1 MAEVLEITGGTTLT
15 GNVRISG
22 AKNAALP
29 MLLASLLSSEAVEFE
44 NVPILTDVDLT
55 IRLLEHFGA
64 DVQVNADRVR
74 VCVPTL
80 RAVEA
85 SYSLVK
91 ALRASF
97 WILAPLLARGRAA
110 RVALPGGDIIG
121 ARPVDMHLDGLVKM
135 GADIKVK
142 HGVVFASAANG
153 LRPAELDLRFPSVG
167 ATHQLVMAMAL
178 TPGTSVIR
186 GAARE
191 PEVVA
196 LCELIN
202 SMGGSVEGAGQS
214 TIVIR
219 GCDELGGA
227 HVRLIGDRVEAATYI
242 MAAVA
247 TRSSISLSGIDPR
260 HLGNLS
266 EILAL
271 MGAQLELQADGLSI
285 NAQQAFQ
292 PVHVATGPFPQ
303 LATDFQAL
311 LMAALTLA
319 HGESRI
325 EENIFEGRFGHVSE
339 LCRMG
344 ARIVVEGRSAT
355 ISGVPRLAAAPVDG
369 LDIRAAAAL
378 VIAAL
383 AAEGTSTLSEIHHLR
398 RGYEGFERKFSALGA
413 KIISRVQD
421 PEDFLSS
428 GC

>member
-1 MAEVLEITGGTTLT
+1 MAEVLEITGGRALS
-15 GNVRISG
+15 GDVQISG

-29 MLLASLLSSEAVEFE
+29 MLLASLLSSEPVEFE
-44 NVPILTDVDLT
+44 NVPTLTDVDLT

-64 DVQVNADRVR
+64 DVQASGDRVR
-74 VCVPTL
+74 VAVPNL

-121 ARPVDMHLDGLVKM
+121 ARPVDMHIDGLLKM

-142 HGVVFASAANG
+142 HGVVFATASDG
-153 LRPAELDLRFPSVG
+153 LKPAEIDLRFPSVG
-167 ATHQLVMAMAL
+167 ATHQLIMAMAL

-196 LCELIN
+196 LAQLIN
-202 SMGGSVEGAGQS
+202 SMGGDVEAAGES

-219 GCDELGGA
+219 GREELGA
-227 HVRLIGDRVEAATYI
+227 ARVRLIGDRVEAATYI
-242 MAAVA
+242 LAAVA
-247 TRSSISLSGIDPR
+247 TRGVINLHGINPQ
-260 HLGNLS
+260 HLGALN
-266 EILAL
+266 EILL
-271 MGAQLELQADGLSI
+271 KMGAKVIANADGLSI
-285 NAQQAFQ
+285 DASKAVN
-292 PVHVATGPFPQ
+292 PVQVATGPFPE

-319 HGESRI
+319 EGESRI

-344 ARIVVEGRSAT
+344 ARIVVEGRTAT
-355 ISGVPRLAAAPVDG
+355 ISGVQRLASAPVDG

-383 AAEGTSTLSEIHHLR
+383 AAEGTTTISEIHHLR
-398 RGYEGFERKFSALGA
+398 RGYESLERKFSGLGA
-413 KIISRVQD
+413 KIISRLED
-421 PEDFLSS
+421 PEDYLSS

>member
-1 MAEVLEITGGTTLT
+1 MAEVLEITGGRALS
-15 GNVRISG
+15 GFVQISG

-29 MLLASLLSSEAVEFE
+29 MLLASLLSSEPVEFE
-44 NVPILTDVDLT
+44 NVPTLTDVDLT

-64 DVQVNADRVR
+64 DVQTNGDRVR

-121 ARPVDMHLDGLVKM
+121 ARPVDMHLDGLVRM

-142 HGVVFASAANG
+142 HGVVFASAADG
-153 LRPAELDLRFPSVG
+153 LHPAEIDLRFPSVG
-167 ATHQLVMAMAL
+167 ATHQLIMAMAL

-191 PEVVA
+191 PEVEA
-196 LCELIN
+196 LADLIN
-202 SMGGSVEGAGQS
+202 RMGGEIEGAGES

-219 GCDELGGA
+219 GREELGGA
-227 HVRLIGDRVEAATYI
+227 RIRLIGDRVEAATYI

-247 TRSSISLSGIDPR
+247 TRGSIKLSGINPK
-260 HLGNLS
+260 HLGNLR
-266 EILAL
+266 EVLIA
-271 MGAQLELQADGLSI
+271 MGAVLEQQTDSLSI
-285 NAQQAFQ
+285 DARHANKAVQ
-292 PVHVATGPFPQ
+292 VATGPFPE

-344 ARIVVEGRSAT
+344 ARIVVEGRCAT
-355 ISGVPRLAAAPVDG
+355 VTGVPSLAAAPVDG

-398 RGYEGFERKFSALGA
+398 RGYEGFERKFAALGA
-413 KIISRVQD
+413 KLAIRVQD
-421 PEDFLSS
+421 PEDYLSS